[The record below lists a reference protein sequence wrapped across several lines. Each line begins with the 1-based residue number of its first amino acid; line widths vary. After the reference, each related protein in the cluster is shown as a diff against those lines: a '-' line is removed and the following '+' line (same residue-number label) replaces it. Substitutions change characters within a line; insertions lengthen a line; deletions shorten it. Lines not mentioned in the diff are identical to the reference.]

1 MHVFKV
7 GWLRAESAE
16 CLLAVGIAKV
26 SLMTAPRP
34 AVRGG
39 CLLTG
44 MTIRA
49 ALLPRPNWMI
59 SAQLVLACSGHA
71 ARVRTRRPGLPRHLV
86 RDQGP
91 GRPGR
96 IVP

>member
-1 MHVFKV
+1 
-7 GWLRAESAE
+7 
-16 CLLAVGIAKV
+16 
-26 SLMTAPRP
+26 MTAPRP

-96 IVP
+96 IVLDFPAPGGRKWTAI